1 MCPYHNQMKQRIQNK
16 ELVSCDCV
24 EKHKTIHPFLL
35 LDFETYPQS
44 SSIREYRFKE
54 YDYLL
59 MNLAK

>member
-1 MCPYHNQMKQRIQNK
+1 MKQRIQNK

-24 EKHKTIHPFLL
+24 EKYKTIHPFLL
-35 LDFETYPQS
+35 LYLETYPQS

-54 YDYLL
+54 YDSLL